1 MMSKVLKNKF
11 LAGSIIILCIWYVI
25 HILIQSSIVPSP
37 YAAFVALFRL
47 LPKGILAHI
56 LVSLYRISVALLIS
70 LALGVP
76 LGLWAG
82 LNKKADSLFSPIVYI
97 LYPIPKVALL
107 PIFMLLLGLG
117 DSSKIV
123 LVTSIIIFQVLLAAR
138 DGAKEISNELFLSVK
153 SLGLNRKQIYA
164 HLVFPAVLPKLL
176 SSIRI
181 SMGISMS
188 VLFFAETFATRF
200 GIGYFIMNNWVMVN
214 YIDMYAGIL
223 AMSIMGIL
231 LFAVV
236 DAVESRL
243 CRWLFVND

>member
-1 MMSKVLKNKF
+1 MKKIIKNKVLS
-11 LAGSIIILCIWYVI
+11 GSVLIICIWYI
-25 HILIQSSIVPSP
+25 AHLLIQSSIVPSP
-37 YAAFVALFRL
+37 YDAFIALFRL

-56 LVSLYRISVALLIS
+56 MVSLYRICIALLIS
-70 LALGVP
+70 LVLGVP

-82 LNKKADSLFSPIVYI
+82 LDRKADSLFSPIVYI

-138 DGAKEISNELFLSVK
+138 DGAKEIPNELFLSVK
-153 SLGLNRKQIYA
+153 SLGLSRKQIYA
-164 HLVFPAVLPKLL
+164 HLVIPAVLPKLL
-176 SSIRI
+176 SSLRI

-188 VLFFAETFATRF
+188 VLFFAETFATRY

-214 YIDMYAGIL
+214 YVDMYAGIL
-223 AMSIMGIL
+223 AMSIMGIF
-231 LFAVV
+231 LFAII
-236 DAVESRL
+236 DSIEGRI